1 MRYGRRGCLCRPPF
15 ISRVDIQ
22 ILVMQ
27 GRRDGFGKSEQ
38 SAELRPCVRCI
49 PIWYATPSPLFNL
62 ARQPMRCPRAF
73 YNTCMN
79 ILAVLLFVGRA
90 ISLPVRM
97 ADPVYFVYRFAFA
110 RVTAHSWMRHMM
122 NYIMNAYQI
131 FFWRIQTHLPL
142 AAAWA
147 WKKPLPQSED

>member
-1 MRYGRRGCLCRPPF
+1 
-15 ISRVDIQ
+15 
-22 ILVMQ
+22 
-27 GRRDGFGKSEQ
+27 
-38 SAELRPCVRCI
+38 
-49 PIWYATPSPLFNL
+49 
-62 ARQPMRCPRAF
+62 MRCPRAF

-90 ISLPVRM
+90 TSLPVRM

-110 RVTAHSWMRHMM
+110 RVTAHSWM

-131 FFWRIQTHLPL
+131 FFWRIQTYLPL

-147 WKKPLPQSED
+147 WKKPPTSE